1 LVATIVNQGSVL
13 LQIATRF
20 ALLSLLSFGGVNVI
34 LPDAHR
40 FVVDTQHW
48 LTDQQFADFFAIA
61 QAAPGPN
68 FLIFALIGWQVA
80 GALGAITATLA
91 IIVPAGTMA
100 FIVGGVWHRF
110 RNAPWRRAMQTGLAP
125 VTIGLVFSSALV
137 LSAAADHDWLT
148 FTVTVATAVVAL
160 GTKLNP
166 LWLFAAAGLLG
177 IVAMS

>member
-1 LVATIVNQGSVL
+1 MNHGSVL
-13 LQIATRF
+13 FQMATRF

-68 FLIFALIGWQVA
+68 FLIFALIGWHVA
-80 GALGAITATLA
+80 GFVGAITAALA

-100 FIVGGVWHRF
+100 FVVGGLWHRF
-110 RNAPWRRAMQTGLAP
+110 RNAPWRRAIQVGLAP
-125 VTIGLVFSSALV
+125 ITIGLVFSSALV

-148 FTVTVATAVVAL
+148 FAITVVTAVVAL
-160 GTKLNP
+160 NTKFNP
-166 LWLFAAAGLLG
+166 LWLFFGAGVLG
-177 IVAMS
+177 IFTMS